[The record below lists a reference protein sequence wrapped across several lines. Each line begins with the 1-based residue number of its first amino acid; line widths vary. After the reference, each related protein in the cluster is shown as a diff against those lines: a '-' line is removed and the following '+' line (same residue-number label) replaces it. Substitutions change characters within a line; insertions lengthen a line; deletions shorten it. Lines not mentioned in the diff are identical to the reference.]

1 MCNATLCLWT
11 RIGLTVIR
19 TKDPQPLSNNTRSL
33 EEKN

>member
-1 MCNATLCLWT
+1 MQRSAYWT

-19 TKDPQPLSNNTRSL
+19 TKDAQPLSNNTRSI